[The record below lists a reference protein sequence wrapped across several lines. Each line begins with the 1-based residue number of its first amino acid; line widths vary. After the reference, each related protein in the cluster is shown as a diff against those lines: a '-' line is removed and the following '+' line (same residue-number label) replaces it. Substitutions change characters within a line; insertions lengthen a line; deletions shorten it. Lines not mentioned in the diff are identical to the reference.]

1 MKAVPTAARE
11 TKAAGPAAASTP
23 VAASTPAPLMA
34 LAVAAVGLF
43 LIAFFFALRVG
54 RSIFLPLALAVVLNF
69 LLAPLVRFLGRLRI
83 PTVLGAGLVLSGF
96 LVALAAGFY
105 GLSGPA
111 SGWIQAA
118 PQALQEVEWKLRGL
132 REPMEQVERAAREV
146 EEMAE
151 GAEEI
156 RQVAVE
162 ERRSLTGA
170 VLGQTTQV
178 LAGAGVA
185 FFLLFFLLASGEL
198 FLRKLVSVLP
208 RLSQRKKAVTIVRR
222 TEREVSTFLFTM
234 SLINTGLGA
243 VVGVAM
249 FLLGMPNPILWGVM
263 AMFLNYVPYIGP
275 LVGYLVVGLV
285 ALVTFDSL
293 GEALLPPLV
302 YVGLN
307 VLEGNLVTPTVMG
320 RELSLNPVVILSAV
334 VFWSWLWG
342 IPGAILAVPLLAIV
356 KIAADNI
363 DVLRPV
369 GEFLGR

>member
-1 MKAVPTAARE
+1 ME
-11 TKAAGPAAASTP
+11 AGPAATRETTVFKP
-23 VAASTPAPLMA
+23 VAASTPGSLLA

-54 RSIFLPLALAVVLNF
+54 RSIFLPLALAMVLNF
-69 LLAPLVRFLGRLRI
+69 LLAPVVRFLKRLGL
-83 PTVLGAGLVLSGF
+83 PTVVGAGLVLSGF
-96 LVALAAGFY
+96 LVVVAIGFY

-132 REPMEQVERAAREV
+132 RGPMEDVEKAAREV
-146 EEMAE
+146 EKMAD
-151 GAEEI
+151 GGEEA

-162 ERRSLTGA
+162 ERRSLTRA
-170 VLGQTTQV
+170 ILGQTTQV

-198 FLRKLVSVLP
+198 FLRKLVTVLP

-234 SLINTGLGA
+234 TMINVGLGV
-243 VVGVAM
+243 VVGGAM
-249 FLLGMPNPILWGVM
+249 FLLGMPNPVLWGVV
-263 AMFLNYVPYIGP
+263 AMLLNYVPYIGP
-275 LVGYLVVGLV
+275 LVGYIVVGLV
-285 ALVTFDSL
+285 ALVTFDAL
-293 GEALLPPLV
+293 GDALMPPLV
-302 YVGLN
+302 YFGLN
-307 VLEGNLVTPTVMG
+307 ALEGNLVTPTVMG
-320 RELSLNPVVILSAV
+320 RELSLNPVVILVAV
-334 VFWSWLWG
+334 VFWGWLWG
-342 IPGAILAVPLLAIV
+342 IPGALLAVPLLAIV

-363 DVLRPV
+363 DILRPV